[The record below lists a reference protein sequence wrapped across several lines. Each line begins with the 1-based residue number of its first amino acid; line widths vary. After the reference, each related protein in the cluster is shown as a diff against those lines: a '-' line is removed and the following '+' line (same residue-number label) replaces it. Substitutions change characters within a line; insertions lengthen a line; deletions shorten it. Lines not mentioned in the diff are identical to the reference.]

1 MRPLIFTVISAAIS
15 AAIFAVTLTLLLAL
29 PAVWFAPPA
38 LAGEESEVKKLTQEK
53 IAIVIDVL
61 RDKSIGKEEK
71 KKRIV
76 AAVDPLFDFRRMARL
91 SLGKKHWSAM
101 NKAQK
106 KEFSRLFVQRLK
118 ESYLEKLDL
127 YTDEEVVIEDAKR
140 VKKRIHVLT
149 RLVSKDGKKDML
161 YKFYKSRKKG
171 WQVYDVVILGV
182 SVVQTYRSQFN
193 GLLKKGTIADLLVTL
208 RTTGAITIPTANK

>member
-1 MRPLIFTVISAAIS
+1 MRNLIFTVI
-15 AAIFAVTLTLLLAL
+15 FAVTISLLLGL
-29 PAVWFAPPA
+29 PALLIAPRA
-38 LAGEESEVKKLTQEK
+38 DASEESEVKKLTQEK
-53 IAIVIDVL
+53 IKIVIDVL
-61 RDKSIGKEEK
+61 RNKEIGKEEK
-71 KKRIV
+71 KKRIM
-76 AAVDPLFDFRRMARL
+76 AAVDPIFDFRRMARL

-106 KEFSRLFVQRLK
+106 KEFSKLFVQRLK
-118 ESYLEKLDL
+118 ESYLDKLDL

-149 RLVSKDGKKDML
+149 RLVSKDDKKDMV

-171 WQVYDVVILGV
+171 WKVYDVVILGV

-193 GLLKKGTIADLLVTL
+193 GLLKKGSIDDLLVTL
-208 RTTGAITIPTANK
+208 RKTGAITIPTKNK

>member
-1 MRPLIFTVISAAIS
+1 MRTFIFTVFS
-15 AAIFAVTLTLLLAL
+15 AAIFAVTITLLWAI
-29 PAVWFAPPA
+29 PAMWFAPPA
-38 LAGEESEVKKLTQEK
+38 LAGEESEVRKLTQEK

-91 SLGKKHWSAM
+91 SLGKKHWSTM

-149 RLVSKDGKKDML
+149 RLVSKDGKKDMV
-161 YKFYKSRKKG
+161 YKFYKSKKG
-171 WQVYDVVILGV
+171 WKVYDVVILGV

-193 GLLKKGTIADLLVTL
+193 GLLKKGSIENLLITL